1 MTVIAGTQVTDES
14 LPPDTS
20 TQMERRIG
28 DRPLNIPRFE
38 GEEVVATA
46 AKITS
51 VNGLEI
57 EDLVF
62 RMDESVKLVIEAR
75 VVSVDHKPNKDG
87 KLVRVHILKAFDS
100 LVIDWS
106 LDMDGLRQALGQP

>member
-1 MTVIAGTQVTDES
+1 MTIVAGTHVIDES
-14 LPPDTS
+14 RPPDTS
-20 TQMERRIG
+20 AQIERRIG
-28 DRPLNIPRFE
+28 DRPRQIPRFE
-38 GEEVVATA
+38 GEEVVATT

-51 VNGLEI
+51 TGNLEV
-57 EDLVF
+57 EDAVF
-62 RMDESVKLVIEAR
+62 RMDESVKLVIEAK
-75 VVSVDHKPNKDG
+75 VVGVDHKPNKDG